1 MTPAHQLLRPR
12 ALVVG
17 LLAAVGYVLVVGIPT
32 VLIPNPVFSR
42 EIPPTWWSWPAL
54 LVTAVLVGALAASYV
69 APPQVPAAGQDTP
82 EVLADAGD
90 PDEPMNVRGVAGGLL
105 TFFAVGCPVCNKLV
119 LLALG
124 TSGAIAWFEP
134 LQPLLQV
141 AAVGLLSWALQRR
154 LSSLTSCPTPTPSSS
169 TAGVP

>member
-1 MTPAHQLLRPR
+1 MTPAQHLLRPR

-69 APPQVPAAGQDTP
+69 APPPVAPTAGPDAQEDA
-82 EVLADAGD
+82 ADAGE
-90 PDEPMNVRGVAGGLL
+90 PDEPMSVRGVAGGLL
-105 TFFAVGCPVCNKLV
+105 TFFAVGCPVCNKIV

-141 AAVGLLSWALQRR
+141 AAVALLVWALQRR
-154 LSSLTSCPTPTPSSS
+154 LSSLTACPTPTSKI
-169 TAGVP
+169 TAGAS